1 MLLQISKPVLEAAI
15 NMSLQMT
22 AQLSAKTGNVAF
34 KVILLQK
41 VFTSFFFEIYRF
53 SFLFFTD
60 YQHLQHSAKIVSV
73 RLNH

>member
-41 VFTSFFFEIYRF
+41 VFTSFF
-53 SFLFFTD
+53 SKFTD
-60 YQHLQHSAKIVSV
+60 FRFFFLQIINICNTQQK
-73 RLNH
+73 